1 MDDEVRK
8 LLPKHK
14 FDLENANAVVNLG
27 YPAIAPVLSDLFMW
41 IQDINWPVAQIVA
54 PFLATIGTPI
64 IPEIR
69 KILKTNDGVWKL
81 WVLGYVV
88 SNSSVEVIT
97 SLKDDL
103 LRIVTNP
110 TEDEIIEEVVEK
122 AQVILSRAE

>member
-14 FDLENANAVVNLG
+14 FDLENANAVVTLG
-27 YPAIAPVLSDLFMW
+27 YPAIAPILSDLFMW

-64 IPEIR
+64 IPEVR
-69 KILKTNDGVWKL
+69 KILRTNDGVWKL
-81 WVLGYVV
+81 WVLGHVV

-122 AQVILSRAE
+122 AQVILSRVE